1 MYTSIMSEVVTFRCS
16 PELKEFLE
24 EEAERR
30 MTTKSAAAQ
39 MIVAEYARDVST
51 DPDTPNSPVTP
62 PEVEDDDGSGD
73 SE

>member
-1 MYTSIMSEVVTFRCS
+1 MYTVGMSEVVTFRCS

-39 MIVAEYARDVST
+39 MIVAEYARDISNDPST
-51 DPDTPNSPVTP
+51 ANSPVTP
-62 PEVEDDDGSGD
+62 PEVEDADGSGD
-73 SE
+73 

>member
-1 MYTSIMSEVVTFRCS
+1 MSEVVTFRCS

-39 MIVAEYARDVST
+39 MIVAEYARDISN
-51 DPDTPNSPVTP
+51 DPGTANSPVTP
-62 PEVEDDDGSGD
+62 PEVEDADGSGD
-73 SE
+73 